1 VASPRIAVAG
11 GLHLDAPLLFVALA
25 LVALAEIFRRGAEL
39 EDEQSLVI

>member
-1 VASPRIAVAG
+1 MEI
-11 GLHLDAPLLFVALA
+11 LLTSTL